1 LRGLLTSM
9 PPPQRFP
16 GARRLA
22 ATVSFTKH
30 LTAAEPRVD
39 FENPKRDRVQL
50 DDALKLADE
59 LG

>member
-1 LRGLLTSM
+1 MFTSM

-16 GARRLA
+16 GARGLA
-22 ATVSFTKH
+22 ATVSFTKY
-30 LTAAEPRVD
+30 LTAAETRVD